1 MNPAHHFIDNTTS
14 NDNLKNSENS
24 SSFVFDEG
32 YVLFFHSN
40 DSLF

>member
-14 NDNLKNSENS
+14 SDNLKHSEN

-32 YVLFFHSN
+32 YVIF
-40 DSLF
+40 